1 LKPNATP
8 SNEHSS
14 KGKQKKTGRKG
25 RMNEHVENEILILG
39 LILGRE
45 RVES

>member
-1 LKPNATP
+1 MQRHLTNTVQKVN
-8 SNEHSS
+8 
-14 KGKQKKTGRKG
+14 KKKTGRKG